1 MVPGPKLPSDPPCL
15 LEEHVEKSA
24 ATDAK
29 DVPPC
34 SFSRTT
40 STCSGDLTKMCR
52 AVALTPSGGLAN
64 CSSQV
69 TRNHQDRDIK
79 KLNLSFTQDSKDQA
93 SPPRSGKPFE
103 GCRIDPFVA
112 VPRQNFWPTASQR
125 HLLPPK
131 IQGQFRLQLSWG
143 SRTCKR
149 RWRLA
154 RVSFSQWHHQ
164 IRRACH
170 NNFLHSVGSWYH
182 QTTPAMYTYV
192 VRQPH

>member
-69 TRNHQDRDIK
+69 TRNHQDREIK
-79 KLNLSFTQDSKDQA
+79 KVKFIVHTRFKRSSLTSSFWKA
-93 SPPRSGKPFE
+93 F
-103 GCRIDPFVA
+103 
-112 VPRQNFWPTASQR
+112 
-125 HLLPPK
+125 
-131 IQGQFRLQLSWG
+131 
-143 SRTCKR
+143 
-149 RWRLA
+149 
-154 RVSFSQWHHQ
+154 
-164 IRRACH
+164 
-170 NNFLHSVGSWYH
+170 
-182 QTTPAMYTYV
+182 
-192 VRQPH
+192 